1 MLICPANDDR
11 IHGKRGFYNEE
22 AVKEADEMAPNFL
35 FAPRDFDPSVLK
47 SHEGVHGLGYRGI
60 QHTSVLSEKYGI
72 REASLKIER
81 KGKGIS
87 GQVCFMFIYK
97 LRFLYFK

>member
-1 MLICPANDDR
+1 MNDDR
-11 IHGKRGFYNEE
+11 AHGKEGFYNEE

-35 FAPRDFDPSVLK
+35 FAPNDFNPIVLK
-47 SHEGVHGLGYRGI
+47 PSEGFRGLGYRGM

-72 REASLKIER
+72 CETALKMDK

-87 GQVCFMFIYK
+87 GQVCFI
-97 LRFLYFK
+97 L